1 MTLACPP
8 PPMVRK
14 NEEEGRVLKESSIC
28 LGKRVGGGGQRPVE
42 GVSRIRKGLA
52 VWRCPPQH
60 VGELGC

>member
-1 MTLACPP
+1 
-8 PPMVRK
+8 MVRK